1 MSYKSLSDM
10 DKQKN
15 TAKILNKLYPS
26 EFLKE
31 KFLNFFNTCALSME
45 YDLINFFLSNVNIN

>member
-1 MSYKSLSDM
+1 M

-26 EFLKE
+26 ESLKE
-31 KFLNFFNTCALSME
+31 KFLTFFNTSALTME
-45 YDLINFFLSNVNIN
+45 YDLINLFLSNVNIN

>member
-1 MSYKSLSDM
+1 MSYKSLADM

-26 EFLKE
+26 ESLKE
-31 KFLNFFNTCALSME
+31 KFLTFFNTSALTME
-45 YDLINFFLSNVNIN
+45 YDLINLFLSNVNIN